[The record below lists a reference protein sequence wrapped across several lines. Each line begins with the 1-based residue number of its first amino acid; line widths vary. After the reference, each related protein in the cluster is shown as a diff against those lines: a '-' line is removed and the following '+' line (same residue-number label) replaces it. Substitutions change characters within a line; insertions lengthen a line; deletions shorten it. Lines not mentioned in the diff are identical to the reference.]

1 MTISELLKSG
11 AERLKAAGT
20 VDAEY
25 DARCLA
31 EYALNCD
38 YFALRLDFQKELD
51 EKAVEKYFSLIERRL
66 SGEPLQYILEEWEFM
81 GLPFK
86 VGEGVLIPRPET
98 EILAEFAFDFLKK
111 KNDPIVFDLCSGSG
125 CIAISVAK
133 FCPNSTVY
141 AVEKSDAAFNY
152 LMKNIELNGV
162 KNVKAVK
169 GDVFDKTILF
179 GIATDLILSNPP
191 YQMKDGGGTGSS
203 AVPIYHEF
211 VYQAFKMNPRYLTM
225 IVPSRWFAGGK
236 GLDDFRNAMLN
247 SGKISAIV
255 DYANSADCF
264 PGVTIAGGICYFLW
278 SLDYNGDCKVV
289 NMNAGEQKSSSI
301 RKLNEYPIFVRDN
314 MAVQIIRKVKKA
326 TKNYIDTIVYS
337 RNCFNLFSKEIGHNE
352 PKEEDCVLYSLNGKS
367 YISKNEVL
375 DRDNLLNKYKV
386 IMTKAMSGGNK
397 PSNDG
402 TYLVISSTMRVLKP
416 NEVCTETYLCIGSF
430 ENETEANNLCEYMK
444 TKFFRF
450 LLLQALTSINISKDK
465 FQFVPLQDFSKPW
478 TDSELYE
485 KYNLTDEEINFIESM
500 IRPMDLGGDNNG

>member
-20 VDAEY
+20 DDAEY

-111 KNDPIVFDLCSGSG
+111 KNVPVVFDLCSGSG

-179 GIATDLILSNPP
+179 GIAPDLILSNPP
-191 YQMKDGGGTGSS
+191 YIRSSDIDGLQSEVKKEPITALDGGEDGYDFYRVIASDWIKQIKSGGAI
-203 AVPIYHEF
+203 AVECAEDQTEY
-211 VYQAFKMNPRYLTM
+211 
-225 IVPSRWFAGGK
+225 
-236 GLDDFRNAMLN
+236 
-247 SGKISAIV
+247 
-255 DYANSADCF
+255 
-264 PGVTIAGGICYFLW
+264 IC
-278 SLDYNGDCKVV
+278 
-289 NMNAGEQKSSSI
+289 E
-301 RKLNEYPIFVRDN
+301 
-314 MAVQIIRKVKKA
+314 
-326 TKNYIDTIVYS
+326 
-337 RNCFNLFSKEIGHNE
+337 LFSEHASDVKAYNDLSGL
-352 PKEEDCVLYSLNGKS
+352 PRG
-367 YISKNEVL
+367 
-375 DRDNLLNKYKV
+375 V
-386 IMTKAMSGGNK
+386 I
-397 PSNDG
+397 
-402 TYLVISSTMRVLKP
+402 
-416 NEVCTETYLCIGSF
+416 
-430 ENETEANNLCEYMK
+430 
-444 TKFFRF
+444 
-450 LLLQALTSINISKDK
+450 ALI
-465 FQFVPLQDFSKPW
+465 
-478 TDSELYE
+478 
-485 KYNLTDEEINFIESM
+485 
-500 IRPMDLGGDNNG
+500 